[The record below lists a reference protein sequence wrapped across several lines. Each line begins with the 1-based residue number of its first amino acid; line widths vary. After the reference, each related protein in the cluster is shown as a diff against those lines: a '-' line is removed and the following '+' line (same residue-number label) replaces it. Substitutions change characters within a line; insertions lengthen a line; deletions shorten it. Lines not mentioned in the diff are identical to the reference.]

1 MNNLAKLKKD
11 IAERLEGSRALEF
24 RAILGRADGTVKSRG
39 ENVYITLYNGDVLE
53 VYNGRLPRV
62 PYRKV
67 WIGYDDENPTLLQV
81 LRFQDVYDTRPH
93 PNLPN
98 HKESHTWFGY
108 DPLELYTEQIMEL
121 LPRAAGGLIV
131 RVHGGRYLC
140 NGSYHITPN
149 IDVDLTAE
157 AVANGAE
164 WVNAEIDEDGVVTHQ
179 HSANVATRNLLLPE
193 NIPATSALKKL
204 LFSAKMYEGLVDFIQ
219 TRTDSDIFD
228 PRMTG
233 VGSGGLASAIDWTDI
248 LNVPSEFNP
257 DLTVTDAIYPR
268 KWLKSVDPTMDDDYY
283 SGYSKLDLWLNQA
296 TSQVFICLDDDPQGA
311 AVWLPVGGAAG
322 LLIFNVEGA
331 LSVLDSAAQPIL
343 ITQNTTISAVYV
355 YCEKR
360 GTSGQT
366 SIDVV
371 LNECIDTTIFNDVSP
386 DYPTL
391 PYNDAN
397 GWVKVIPTT
406 TDFIEGDILQLN
418 ILECAVGAA
427 NLTVILQVAGVS
439 GGGGSF
445 NLVVE
450 ELDGTPSVSNVG
462 KIIVPNGM
470 LQNNGGGSVTLKN
483 VELVFVRDEKTS
495 GTNGGTFTSGAWRTR
510 DLNTIVSDA
519 GSHASLATN
528 QITLEAG
535 VYEYEIEATAFRC
548 NSHQARLYN
557 ITDAAVV
564 SVGSVAY
571 ADSGAD
577 GSSNS
582 SKVFGRMV
590 ITASKA
596 FEVQHR
602 CATTAANTGFGQPAS
617 FGTEVYTVARF
628 WKVG

>member
-1 MNNLAKLKKD
+1 MNNLTKLKKD

-24 RAILGRADGTVKSRG
+24 RAILGRADGTVRSRG

-98 HKESHTWFGY
+98 HKDSHSWFGY
-108 DPLELYTEQIMEL
+108 DPTEVYTEALMEL
-121 LPRAAGGLIV
+121 LPRAAGGLVV

-140 NGSYHITPN
+140 NGSYHITPT

-157 AVANGAE
+157 AVADGAE
-164 WVNAEIDEDGVVTHQ
+164 WVNAEIDEDRVVTYQ
-179 HSANVATRNLLLPE
+179 HSANVATRDLLLPE

-233 VGSGGLASAIDWTDI
+233 VGSGGLASAVDWTDI

-268 KWLKSVDPTMDDDYY
+268 KWLKSADPTADDDYY

-322 LLIFNVEGA
+322 PLIFNVEGA
-331 LSVLDSAAQPIL
+331 LSALDSAAQPIL

-360 GTSGQT
+360 GASGQT

-397 GWVKVIPTT
+397 GWVKVVPTT

-418 ILECAVGAA
+418 ILESAVGAA
-427 NLTVILQVAGVS
+427 NLTVILQVAGTS

-445 NLVVE
+445 NLTME
-450 ELDGTPSVSNVG
+450 ELDGTPSISNVG
-462 KIIVPNGM
+462 KIIVVGGA
-470 LQNNGGGSVTLKN
+470 LVDNGGGEAELSVLPTIPAIHVAPSGTLTTTSSSYADVDGAAMEVTLVKKAAGTDVLIN
-483 VELVFVRDEKTS
+483 VHAVMYGTGSNTGVELAVHEGSTDYSVAILVLNTANVYLPVSGFVRITGLAVGSHTFRLRWKRILGS
-495 GTNGGTFTSGAWRTR
+495 GTLGMDATYAR
-510 DLNTIVSDA
+510 VSMSA
-519 GSHASLATN
+519 
-528 QITLEAG
+528 QE
-535 VYEYEIEATAFRC
+535 
-548 NSHQARLYN
+548 
-557 ITDAAVV
+557 VV
-564 SVGSVAY
+564 
-571 ADSGAD
+571 
-577 GSSNS
+577 
-582 SKVFGRMV
+582 
-590 ITASKA
+590 
-596 FEVQHR
+596 
-602 CATTAANTGFGQPAS
+602 
-617 FGTEVYTVARF
+617 
-628 WKVG
+628 